1 MWEVSAPHES
11 GLLSGTPGATLGLTP
26 QGRSLRAGQWGW
38 ALGLHGGRGFLVRPM
53 GSCLWPWWRGRGAG
67 TLLADLGHPSPA
79 QLVYLLSF
87 LEFLCSQVPRAA
99 CQSGSP
105 RAGLREAS
113 AVEAA
118 TPWPGLTVL
127 GPWSRW
133 PSSREGGPH
142 RGYPAHTLPWN

>member
-67 TLLADLGHPSPA
+67 TLLADLGHPSPRSVGLLA
-79 QLVYLLSF
+79 VLPGVLVFPSASSSLPIG
-87 LEFLCSQVPRAA
+87 EP
-99 CQSGSP
+99 QS
-105 RAGLREAS
+105 
-113 AVEAA
+113 
-118 TPWPGLTVL
+118 WP
-127 GPWSRW
+127 
-133 PSSREGGPH
+133 
-142 RGYPAHTLPWN
+142 A